1 MSSKFES
8 IIFQLNLKK
17 FDINH
22 HFTGSLLFTE
32 TTETNRFFAHKTRW
46 RRTERAFPLGN
57 RHYSTHV
64 FCFQTSSLRRLRRHA
79 LALSSSSPVS
89 CPSFQLQFQS
99 CLLPLLPHCKAKNS
113 VTVLGQVEC
122 AISSPKTGSPQTRCI
137 RKIHRKTSEFRE
149 RCCNTSIV
157 KI

>member
-79 LALSSSSPVS
+79 LALSSTSPVS

-99 CLLPLLPHCKAKNS
+99 CLLPHWDRLN
-113 VTVLGQVEC
+113 VLFH
-122 AISSPKTGSPQTRCI
+122 PKTGSPQTRCI